1 MNVII
6 SVVRKGGE
14 KKKGSK
20 YLGYGQSVKNP
31 KRKKQSGKSGKEQT
45 ERKDRGL

>member
-1 MNVII
+1 MNVIMKC
-6 SVVRKGGE
+6 SKKRGR